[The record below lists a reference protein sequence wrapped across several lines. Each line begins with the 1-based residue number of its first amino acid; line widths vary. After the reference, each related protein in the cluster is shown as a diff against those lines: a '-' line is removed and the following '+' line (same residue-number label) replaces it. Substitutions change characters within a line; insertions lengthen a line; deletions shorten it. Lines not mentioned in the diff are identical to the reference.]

1 MFEAVSALL
10 ESILGLL
17 KGRSIIKILLWGMG
31 LLFLMLLLDSQVH
44 ILSSIANKNDVA
56 VLSGLLDLENQGILD
71 SKYLRDEYVELVE
84 SYHRQRHSR
93 VSAIVSGVATPS
105 SPQERLFKFA
115 SAALL
120 PALLGVVFTIFAKR
134 PPLRG
139 RWGPLALLVVVGVL
153 LGTVA
158 MFIPTL
164 GSPWVNYVSVPVLQL
179 AILVASVASSARK
192 RQPSIAKGSE
202 PTP

>member
-1 MFEAVSALL
+1 MFEAVSALADK
-10 ESILGLL
+10 SIGSLRGKSVPKIVARVLAVLL
-17 KGRSIIKILLWGMG
+17 LV
-31 LLFLMLLLDSQVH
+31 LLLDSKLHV
-44 ILSSIANKNDVA
+44 LSSIANKNDIA

-93 VSAIVSGVATPS
+93 VSAIVSGVARPS

-120 PALLGVVFTIFAKR
+120 PALLGVAYTVTAKT
-134 PPLRG
+134 PLVTTRLG
-139 RWGPLALLVVVGVL
+139 GLALLVVVAVL

-164 GSPWVNYVSVPVLQL
+164 GSPWVNYIGVPVLQL
-179 AILVASVASSARK
+179 VLLVASVASSSRK
-192 RQPSIAKGSE
+192 RQPSMTKGTE